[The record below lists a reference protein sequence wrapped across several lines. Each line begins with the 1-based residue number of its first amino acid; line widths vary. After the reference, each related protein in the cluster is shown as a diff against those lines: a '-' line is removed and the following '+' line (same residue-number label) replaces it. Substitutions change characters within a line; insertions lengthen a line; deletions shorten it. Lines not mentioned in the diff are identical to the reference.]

1 MFIALDLISYSKK
14 HLNGYCIGS
23 KEVSVPV
30 FVFFCPRGLV
40 LEFKI
45 WRLDGG

>member
-30 FVFFCPRGLV
+30 FFCTVGLV
-40 LEFKI
+40 LEFQI
-45 WRLDGG
+45 WRLNGG